1 MDTPELRSGLF
12 GYSRKSVDAMMTERD
27 MQMVQSVQEV
37 RDAEARVAQLTDE
50 LETARREA
58 AERRSQADRAESS
71 ADQLRTEIDGARRAR
86 LEADLRLTQLEG
98 KIGELQAEL
107 DEANQG
113 SARSVRSLTE
123 VLDATQR
130 GVAELLEDA
139 RRRAEQELRANER
152 AREALR
158 TDIDRLVAW
167 RDTVTPLAEQ
177 VRRTISEARE
187 HTSELAGYLSELAEA
202 APPPR
207 LDGTREVI
215 RLDEA
220 TSEAETAGH
229 PTPWNRA
236 GTGA

>member
-1 MDTPELRSGLF
+1 MDAPQLRSGLF

-27 MQMVQSVQEV
+27 MQMIRSVQEV
-37 RDAEARVAQLTDE
+37 REAEARVAHLTEE
-50 LETARREA
+50 LEATRREVSERRGQ
-58 AERRSQADRAESS
+58 AERAEASS
-71 ADQLRTEIDGARRAR
+71 DQLRTELEDARRAR
-86 LEADLRLTQLEG
+86 MEADLRLAELEG
-98 KIGELQAEL
+98 RIGELQAEL
-107 DEANQG
+107 DDASQG

-139 RRRAEQELRANER
+139 RNRAEQELRANER

-158 TDIDRLVAW
+158 TDIEQLAAW
-167 RDTVTPLAEQ
+167 RDTVAPLAEQ
-177 VRRTISEARE
+177 VRRSISEAHE
-187 HTSELAGYLSELAEA
+187 HTSELAGYLSELAETVPPSSEA
-202 APPPR
+202 AP
-207 LDGTREVI
+207 EVI

-220 TSEAETAGH
+220 ASEGPADR

>member
-1 MDTPELRSGLF
+1 MDTPQLRSGLF
-12 GYSRKSVDAMMTERD
+12 GYSRKSVEAMMTERD
-27 MQMVQSVQEV
+27 MQMVRSVQEV
-37 RDAEARVAQLTDE
+37 REAEERVANLAGELEVTRRDASELGARAERSEATATQLRADVEEAR
-50 LETARREA
+50 RGRM
-58 AERRSQADRAESS
+58 
-71 ADQLRTEIDGARRAR
+71 
-86 LEADLRLTQLEG
+86 EADLRLADLEG

-107 DEANQG
+107 DEASAG

-158 TDIDRLVAW
+158 ADIEQLVAW

-177 VRRTISEARE
+177 VRRSISEARE
-187 HTSELAGYLSELAEA
+187 HTSKLAGFLSELAET
-202 APPPR
+202 APPPSV
-207 LDGTREVI
+207 GAPEVI

-220 TSEAETAGH
+220 ASEIGTDR

>member
-1 MDTPELRSGLF
+1 MDTPQLRSGLF
-12 GYSRKSVDAMMTERD
+12 GYSRKSVEAMMTERD

-37 RDAEARVAQLTDE
+37 REAEGRVAQLADE

-58 AERRSQADRAESS
+58 SERRGQAERAEAS
-71 ADQLRTEIDGARRAR
+71 ATQLRAQLEDARRSR
-86 LEADLRLTQLEG
+86 MEADLRLAELEG
-98 KIGELQAEL
+98 RIGQLQAEL
-107 DEANQG
+107 DDASQG
-113 SARSVRSLTE
+113 SARSVQSLTE

-158 TDIDRLVAW
+158 TDIVQLVAW
-167 RDTVTPLAEQ
+167 RDKVAPLAEQ
-177 VRRTISEARE
+177 VRRSISDARE
-187 HTSELAGYLSELAEA
+187 HTSELAGYLSELAEIA
-202 APPPR
+202 APKP
-207 LDGTREVI
+207 DGAPEVI
-215 RLDEA
+215 RLDDA
-220 TSEAETAGH
+220 ASEGPADR

>member
-1 MDTPELRSGLF
+1 MDTPQLRSGLF
-12 GYSRKSVDAMMTERD
+12 GYSRKSVEAMMTERD

-37 RDAEARVAQLTDE
+37 REAEGRVAQLADE

-58 AERRSQADRAESS
+58 SERRGQAERAEASANQLRAELEDARSS
-71 ADQLRTEIDGARRAR
+71 RM
-86 LEADLRLTQLEG
+86 EADLRLAELEG
-98 KIGELQAEL
+98 RIGQLQAEL
-107 DEANQG
+107 DEASQG
-113 SARSVRSLTE
+113 SAHSVQSLTE

-139 RRRAEQELRANER
+139 RRRAEQELRANEG

-158 TDIDRLVAW
+158 TDIEQLVAW
-167 RDTVTPLAEQ
+167 RDKVAPLAEQ
-177 VRRTISEARE
+177 VRRSISDARE
-187 HTSELAGYLSELAEA
+187 RTSELAGYLSELAETV
-202 APPPR
+202 PPR
-207 LDGTREVI
+207 ADGAPEVI

-220 TSEAETAGH
+220 ASEGPADR